1 MTGESNKHD
10 IFPFLMFQCFTLS
23 ILFLIGEVM
32 DTLTKITFLL
42 FKFINRKHLCKGINY
57 IRKLLKKP
65 LTHLETPYFFVKIT
79 TIVNDLDSSSSLS
92 WVFSLSRSLINILHS
107 LSCFSVDWPKNTLKI
122 SNSEFTMILKYQII
136 NIKIRS
142 KCQSKNN

>member
-42 FKFINRKHLCKGINY
+42 FKFINKKHLCKGINY

-65 LTHLETPYFFVKIT
+65 
-79 TIVNDLDSSSSLS
+79 
-92 WVFSLSRSLINILHS
+92 
-107 LSCFSVDWPKNTLKI
+107 NTLRNTLFLCK
-122 SNSEFTMILKYQII
+122 NYNNCKWPGFQLKFELGVFTLKKFDQHLTLFELLLCRLTQKHTQNKQQWVHYDIQVP
-136 NIKIRS
+136 NHKY
-142 KCQSKNN
+142 KNQG